1 MAINFKE
8 RTFYLK
14 MGWDDKAKK
23 KTTFYGGSWGSM
35 DKREANASAIKTG
48 DGLVV
53 VDVDTLNLKEID
65 KGLRKELEKLEMT
78 VATKRGGH
86 WYFKDD
92 NSSQFVNKAGYSKLV
107 DVRSDGGIIF
117 NQYKGNSDQISYKR
131 VGKVHKKMPKTLR
144 ALLIKM
150 MRVSKK
156 KVKNRTQ
163 WEKIPRGEIH
173 DGVIS
178 YIMRDVNSGLD
189 YDAII
194 ANGIDYVQ
202 KHLGGTQREIDL
214 MMERIKWGYEK
225 RLENKLET
233 AEVKQLEPLEIGGEF
248 EDSEVLTMLVK
259 AQKGGALEL
268 ERVMKEI
275 KKKLKISVGTMKAM
289 LKDSPVES
297 EGLSVHFKGE
307 VIFDSALGVFA
318 EVRDRYV
325 VYYNR
330 SVFVQTVISKSGWC
344 TASDVN
350 EQMHTVPHKYIVYNP
365 TEPTG
370 DIFTKHGDEAINV
383 FRPIDFG
390 EGRVK
395 KIPKT
400 INKILD
406 NLFSEQPDAKEDYIN
421 WLATIVQTGMRTGVA
436 WGFFGASGSG
446 KGFMADLMQMLVGIE
461 NSSLNVSDT
470 DLQSTFN
477 PYAHHKQ
484 FVHLNE
490 VASDFHGRH
499 GVAGKLKALISDP
512 YIRVNQK
519 NMPEITIDNYVN
531 VMLNS
536 NKPNPIEIDMDDRRW
551 NMIVTNT
558 PLTECKWW
566 KGNTSYQKAKSQAFE
581 FGRYLMQYEVDMDR
595 ATRPMAMSVAKAS
608 IIEQTTSTLQVVGHA
623 IKKGDA
629 ESIKVMLDIDDDDYV
644 FSEDEIEYSC
654 DSGKWS
660 NKMLNDIYVWATGKR
675 ELKGQEVKKYFVN
688 PFIGVKPAVWKQN
701 GKTVRGVI
709 V

>member
-1 MAINFKE
+1 MAIDFEE

-35 DKREANASAIKTG
+35 DKKEANASAIKTG

-53 VDVDTLNLKEID
+53 VDIDTLNLKEID
-65 KGLRKELEKLEMT
+65 KGLRKELEQLEMT
-78 VATKRGGH
+78 VASKRGGH
-86 WYFKDD
+86 WYFEDKHSD
-92 NSSQFVNKAGYSKLV
+92 QFVNKAGYSKLV

-117 NQYKGNSDQISYKR
+117 NQYLGKSDQISYER
-131 VGKVHKKMPKTLR
+131 VGKVHKKMPKKLR
-144 ALLIKM
+144 ALLMGM
-150 MRVSKK
+150 MQTSKK

-163 WEKIPRGEIH
+163 WERIPKGEIH
-173 DGVIS
+173 DGTIS
-178 YIMRDVNSGLD
+178 YIMRDINNGLN

-194 ANGIDYVQ
+194 ANGLDYVQ
-202 KHLGGTQREIDL
+202 KYLGGSQREIDL
-214 MMERIKWGYEK
+214 MMERIKWGYDK
-225 RLENKLET
+225 RLESKLEDV
-233 AEVKQLEPLEIGGEF
+233 EDKPLEPLEIGGEF
-248 EDSEVLTMLVK
+248 EDSEVLAMLTK

-289 LKDSPVES
+289 LKDNPTES
-297 EGLSVHFKGE
+297 EGVSQHFKGE
-307 VIFDSALGVFA
+307 VIFDSNLGLFA
-318 EVRDRYV
+318 EVRENTV
-325 VYYNR
+325 IYYGR

-344 TASDVN
+344 TSSDVN
-350 EQMHTVPHKYIVYNP
+350 EMMYTIPHKYIVYNP
-365 TEPTG
+365 TKATG
-370 DIFTKHGDEAINV
+370 EVFNENGDDAINV
-383 FRPIDFG
+383 YRPVTFV

-406 NLFSEQPDAKEDYIN
+406 NLFSDQPEAKEDYIN
-421 WLATIVQTGMRTGVA
+421 WLATIVQTGIRTSVA

-446 KGFMADLMQMLVGIE
+446 KGFMADLMQILVGKS

-484 FVHLNE
+484 FIHLNE

-519 NMPEITIDNYVN
+519 NMPEITIDNFCN

-536 NKPNPIEIDMDDRRW
+536 NKPNPIEIDIDDRRW

-566 KGNTSYQKAKSQAFE
+566 KGNKSYKKAIAEGLE
-581 FGRYLMQYEVDMDR
+581 FGKYLMDYKVDLNR
-595 ATRPMAMSVAKAS
+595 ATTPMKLSEAKAS
-608 IIEQTTSTLQVVGHA
+608 IIEQTTSTLNVMGLA
-623 IKKGDA
+623 IKKGDV
-629 ESIKVMLDIDDDDYV
+629 EKIKSMLDIDDNNLLFD
-644 FSEDEIEYSC
+644 EAEIEKAC
-654 DSGKWS
+654 RTGKWT
-660 NKMLNDIYVWATGKR
+660 NKMLDDIYIWATGKS
-675 ELKGQEVKKYFVN
+675 ELKGQEVRKYFIN
-688 PFIGVKPAVWKQN
+688 PFIRAKPELWKQN
-701 GKTVRGVI
+701 NKTVRGIFV
-709 V
+709 